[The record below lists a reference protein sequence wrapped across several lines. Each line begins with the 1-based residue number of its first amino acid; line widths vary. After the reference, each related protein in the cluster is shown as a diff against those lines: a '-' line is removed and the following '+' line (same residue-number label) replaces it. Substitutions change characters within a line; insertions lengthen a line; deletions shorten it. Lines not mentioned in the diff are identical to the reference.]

1 MTDKKTNVP
10 ISQEKKHKIG
20 NILAVITVLLSILVP
35 LGFYGGTSALF
46 WFLIIVNF
54 LFGPCCFIAYLLEV
68 KRGVFAYNE
77 DEE

>member
-1 MTDKKTNVP
+1 MTDKRKEP
-10 ISQEKKHKIG
+10 MSQEKKHKIG
-20 NILAVITVLLSILVP
+20 NVLAVVTVILSILVP
-35 LGFYGGTSALF
+35 LGFLGGTTVLF

-54 LFGPCCFIAYLLEV
+54 LFGPCCFIAYLMEV